1 MQRNAPEIGACACV
15 VARVKLHGTNRSL
28 TAMAGAAEDGV
39 ELLKGTKISVMVE
52 EALVDVIIVS
62 FNFGGKIFQGALL
75 DVTKKNIPFGITP
88 WGAIGQDQKGG
99 SAQTLGE
106 AAAEKG
112 DKFHSLKQRHTYFQ
126 EKPSDDIAMSSRAWA
141 KSRKATG
148 RNSRDQSVRM
158 RRLRPRQ
165 VLCSHC
171 RAICNENSENV
182 QLASVKKE
190 PVLSSIGRMPVAKC
204 EPDIPARIPSK
215 TGVANDEDTMIIQT
229 SPSPRTEESPRPKH
243 AVYASV
249 AESLDLKNAQL
260 PTQAGAEEFQSKSEY
275 QAVAL
280 MPPAVNRMI
289 LRKRKWSETEDQ
301 PPRSAGPT
309 ELATPHSKLA
319 PARAALTKTSPVIKI
334 SFANPQGKGTVVKIP
349 AKLQSTGAS
358 DTDGDSSIECS
369 PVRPRDSSS
378 ARAAKKALKK
388 ARRDH
393 HKGPLLAPASPS
405 LAKHKV
411 KHHKHKLKRKRRHRE
426 PSPDEPRN
434 DVENSPSCGLEG
446 SEAAAQAEAL
456 LEEGRSHKLSISL
469 RRLGAKAY
477 MRCSP
482 RYDDLLASSGS
493 GSECGDVPEFP
504 KLDPLREM
512 DKVKPLMM
520 RISTHN
526 VKRCTLDGGREMAV
540 GDIVWGKIH
549 GFPWWPG
556 KVLALSVSQR
566 DNGAAIN
573 QQAHVAWFGSS
584 TSSYMPCHQLSPFLD
599 DFKTRY
605 NKKKRGPY
613 KEAIRQATLE
623 AAACQELPPELALL

>member
-1 MQRNAPEIGACACV
+1 
-15 VARVKLHGTNRSL
+15 
-28 TAMAGAAEDGV
+28 MAGSVEDGAK
-39 ELLKGTKISVMVE
+39 LLKGSKISVMVE
-52 EALVDVIIVS
+52 EALIDVIIVS
-62 FNFGGKIFQGALL
+62 FNYSGKVFQGALL
-75 DVTKKNIPFGITP
+75 DVTKKNIPFGISP
-88 WGAIGQDQKGG
+88 WGGIDQDQRG
-99 SAQTLGE
+99 SSTKTLAE
-106 AAAEKG
+106 AVAERN
-112 DKFHSLKQRHTYFQ
+112 DKFHALKQRHTYFQ
-126 EKPSDDIAMSSRAWA
+126 EKPSDELPMPSRSWA
-141 KSRKATG
+141 KSRKSTG

-182 QLASVKKE
+182 QLSSVKKE
-190 PVLSSIGRMPVAKC
+190 SPPVLSSLGCLPVSKC
-204 EPDIPARIPSK
+204 EPDVPARIPSK

-280 MPPAVNRMI
+280 MPPAINRMI
-289 LRKRKWSETEDQ
+289 LRKRKWNDNEDL
-301 PPRSAGPT
+301 PRSSTDPM
-309 ELATPHSKLA
+309 ELVTPHSKLV
-319 PARAALTKTSPVIKI
+319 PVRAALTKTSPVIKI

-369 PVRPRDSSS
+369 PVRPRDTSS

-393 HKGPLLAPASPS
+393 HKGPVLAPASPS

-426 PSPDEPRN
+426 PPPDEPRN
-434 DVENSPSCGLEG
+434 DVENSPNYGMEG
-446 SEAAAQAEAL
+446 SEVAAPAEGL

-482 RYDDLLASSGS
+482 KYDDLLASSGS

-599 DFKTRY
+599 DFKARY

-623 AAACQELPPELALL
+623 AAACQELPPELALI

>member
-1 MQRNAPEIGACACV
+1 
-15 VARVKLHGTNRSL
+15 
-28 TAMAGAAEDGV
+28 MANGAEDEGK
-39 ELLKGTKISVMVE
+39 LLKGSKISVMVE
-52 EALVDVIIVS
+52 EALIDVIIVS
-62 FNFGGKIFQGALL
+62 FSYGGKIFQGALL
-75 DVTKKNIPFGITP
+75 DVSKKNIPFGISP
-88 WGAIGQDQKGG
+88 WGPTGGQEPRAEG
-99 SAQTLGE
+99 TLGE
-106 AAAEKG
+106 AALEKG
-112 DKFHSLKQRHTYFQ
+112 DKFHALKQRHTYFQ
-126 EKPSDDIAMSSRAWA
+126 EKPSDEMSSRSWA
-141 KSRKATG
+141 KSRKTTG

-182 QLASVKKE
+182 QLGSLKKE
-190 PVLSSIGRMPVAKC
+190 ALPVVSPCLPMPKC
-204 EPDIPARIPSK
+204 EPEARLPPKS
-215 TGVANDEDTMIIQT
+215 GVAHDEDVMIMQT
-229 SPSPRTEESPRPKH
+229 SPSPRTEESPTRT
-243 AVYASV
+243 VYASM
-249 AESLDLKNAQL
+249 AESLELKNAQL
-260 PTQAGAEEFQSKSEY
+260 PAGAEEFQSKSEY

-280 MPPAVNRMI
+280 VPPAVNRMI
-289 LRKRKWSETEDQ
+289 LRKRKWTDADDIG
-301 PPRSAGPT
+301 RSSGLV
-309 ELATPHSKLA
+309 ELARPQSKLV
-319 PARAALTKTSPVIKI
+319 RAALTKTSPVIKI

-349 AKLQSTGAS
+349 AKLTGPS
-358 DTDGDSSIECS
+358 DTDGDSSMDC
-369 PVRPRDSSS
+369 VGLRDTSST
-378 ARAAKKALKK
+378 RAAKKALKK

-393 HKGPLLAPASPS
+393 HKSPLLASPS
-405 LAKHKV
+405 LAKHK
-411 KHHKHKLKRKRRHRE
+411 HHKHKVKRKRRHRE
-426 PSPDEPRN
+426 PDEPRN
-434 DVENSPSCGLEG
+434 DVENSPSYGLDEG
-446 SEAAAQAEAL
+446 PAEGFL
-456 LEEGRSHKLSISL
+456 GEGRSHKLSISL

-482 RYDDLLASSGS
+482 KYDDLLASSGS

-566 DNGAAIN
+566 DNGATIN

-584 TSSYMPCHQLSPFLD
+584 TSSYMPCQQLSPFLD
-599 DFKTRY
+599 DFKSRY

>member
-1 MQRNAPEIGACACV
+1 
-15 VARVKLHGTNRSL
+15 
-28 TAMAGAAEDGV
+28 
-39 ELLKGTKISVMVE
+39 MVE
-52 EALVDVIIVS
+52 EALIDVIIVS
-62 FNFGGKIFQGALL
+62 FNYSGKIFQGALL
-75 DVTKKNIPFGITP
+75 DVTKKNIPFGISP
-88 WGAIGQDQKGG
+88 WGSLGGQEQRAG

-106 AAAEKG
+106 AASERG
-112 DKFHSLKQRHTYFQ
+112 DKFHALKQRHTYFQ
-126 EKPSDDIAMSSRAWA
+126 EKPSDEISSRSWA

-148 RNSRDQSVRM
+148 RNTRDQSVRM

-182 QLASVKKE
+182 QLASLKKE
-190 PVLSSIGRMPVAKC
+190 APVVLGSSSCLSLPKC
-204 EPDIPARIPSK
+204 DPETPARIPSK
-215 TGVANDEDTMIIQT
+215 TGVANDEDTMIMQT
-229 SPSPRTEESPRPKH
+229 SPSPRTEESPRPTR

-249 AESLDLKNAQL
+249 AESLELKNAQL
-260 PTQAGAEEFQSKSEY
+260 PTQAGAFQSKSEY

-280 MPPAVNRMI
+280 VPPAVNRMI
-289 LRKRKWSETEDQ
+289 LRKRKWSDPDDLA
-301 PPRSAGPT
+301 PPSSMAL
-309 ELATPHSKLA
+309 EHSKLM

-358 DTDGDSSIECS
+358 DTEGDSSLECTG
-369 PVRPRDSSS
+369 PRDMSS

-393 HKGPLLAPASPS
+393 HRSPVLAN
-405 LAKHKV
+405 LAKHKA
-411 KHHKHKLKRKRRHRE
+411 KHHKHKRKRRHRE
-426 PSPDEPRN
+426 PPRN
-434 DVENSPSCGLEG
+434 DVENSPSYDQAPGD
-446 SEAAAQAEAL
+446 EA
-456 LEEGRSHKLSISL
+456 RSHKLSISL

-482 RYDDLLASSGS
+482 KYDDLLASSGS

-566 DNGAAIN
+566 DNGATIN

-623 AAACQELPPELALL
+623 AASCQELPPELALL